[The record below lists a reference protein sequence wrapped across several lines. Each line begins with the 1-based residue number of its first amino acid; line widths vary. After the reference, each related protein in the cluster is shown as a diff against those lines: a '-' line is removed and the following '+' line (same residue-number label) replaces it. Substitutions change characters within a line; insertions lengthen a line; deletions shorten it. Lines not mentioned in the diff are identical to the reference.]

1 MRTITEKY
9 ITEVKNALDSINT
22 EELETI
28 VSILKN
34 AREKDSAIFIFGNG
48 GSAST
53 ASHFAC
59 DINKG
64 VSYGKEK
71 RFRVF
76 CLNDNIPTLL
86 AYSNDVGYDVVF
98 VEQLRNFVKKDDV
111 VIGISGSGNSKNVL
125 LAIEYANQQEAIS
138 IGITGFDGGKLRTIA
153 RHSFNAGVN
162 DMQLSEDLHMMWV
175 HIMMKYFY

>member
-1 MRTITEKY
+1 
-9 ITEVKNALDSINT
+9 
-22 EELETI
+22 
-28 VSILKN
+28 
-34 AREKDSAIFIFGNG
+34 
-48 GSAST
+48 
-53 ASHFAC
+53 
-59 DINKG
+59 
-64 VSYGKEK
+64 
-71 RFRVF
+71 
-76 CLNDNIPTLL
+76 
-86 AYSNDVGYDVVF
+86 
-98 VEQLRNFVKKDDV
+98 V